1 MFTSIQIYFAWN
13 IPASKSVKAAA
24 SKKKLNSSP
33 PLRPLHWAMCSSLEY
48 NQSGYRIH
56 HACCLSC
63 LAVSPANIFS
73 CTKKP
78 SLLKVQPKHPAKLFS
93 SQRFFFWISVSY
105 GCCGFFVK
113 YLEER
118 TNLRSIRFK
127 ETALQR
133 ASKSST
139 ALHQHLFLW
148 PQCIVSWSL
157 AKRGLAA
164 NTSESCPK
172 GTLHNTI
179 GPKSMRFI
187 VRFPVETLW
196 NLDRSDLITCDPQR
210 AKSFYLAS
218 CASGF
223 NPPGANESSKTLIE
237 STSTAQQSGYW
248 KGKAAFLGE
257 SLKMRIL

>member
-1 MFTSIQIYFAWN
+1 MFTSIQIHFAWN

-105 GCCGFFVK
+105 GCCVFSLNTWRSEQIFGASDSKRRRCKEHQRVPQLCINMFFM
-113 YLEER
+113 
-118 TNLRSIRFK
+118 
-127 ETALQR
+127 
-133 ASKSST
+133 ASMYCLLKSCQ
-139 ALHQHLFLW
+139 AWLGCQHFRIM
-148 PQCIVSWSL
+148 PE
-157 AKRGLAA
+157 G
-164 NTSESCPK
+164 
-172 GTLHNTI
+172 
-179 GPKSMRFI
+179 
-187 VRFPVETLW
+187 
-196 NLDRSDLITCDPQR
+196 
-210 AKSFYLAS
+210 
-218 CASGF
+218 
-223 NPPGANESSKTLIE
+223 NPS
-237 STSTAQQSGYW
+237 
-248 KGKAAFLGE
+248 
-257 SLKMRIL
+257 